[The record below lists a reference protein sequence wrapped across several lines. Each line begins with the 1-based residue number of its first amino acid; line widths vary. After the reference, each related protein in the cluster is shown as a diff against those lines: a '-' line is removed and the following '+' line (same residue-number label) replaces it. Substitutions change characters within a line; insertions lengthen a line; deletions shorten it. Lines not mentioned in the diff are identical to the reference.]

1 MTALYLKVH
10 KVNAKS
16 HKIKLMY
23 DRTYNSYDELYGE
36 EQIKKYLIA
45 LRRVSVEG
53 NILDAGCGT
62 GLLLEFLKSQGLLN
76 NIKKYVCLDISE
88 GMLGVAYK
96 RMERFCKSKCLG
108 ILADALHLPFKE
120 KSFDFTLSF
129 TVLDLL
135 TDPLEGV
142 REMLRVTRRAL
153 IVSSLI
159 KVKKWTEL
167 LELGGKEIGRTD
179 KDVIILFN
187 V

>member
-1 MTALYLKVH
+1 MS
-10 KVNAKS
+10 AKS

-45 LRRVSVEG
+45 LRRVSVKG
-53 NILDAGCGT
+53 NVLDVGCGT
-62 GLLLEFLKSQGLLN
+62 GLLIEFLKSQDLLK
-76 NIKKYVCLDISE
+76 NIKKYVCLDISK

-96 RMERFCKSKCLG
+96 RIEKFCESKCLG
-108 ILADALHLPFKE
+108 ILADALHLPFRE

-142 REMLRVTRRAL
+142 KEMLRVTRKTL

-159 KVKKWTEL
+159 KVGKWTEL
-167 LELGGKEIGRTD
+167 LDLGGKEIGRTD
-179 KDVIILFN
+179 KDIIILFN
-187 V
+187 I